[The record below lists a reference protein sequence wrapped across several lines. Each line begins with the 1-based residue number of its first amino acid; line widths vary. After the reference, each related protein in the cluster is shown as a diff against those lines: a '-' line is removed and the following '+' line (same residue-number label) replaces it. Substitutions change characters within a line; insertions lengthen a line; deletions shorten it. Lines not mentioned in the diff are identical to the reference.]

1 MHPNAIMPQDAYPL
15 PCIDESMNAFAC
27 SRYFSTLDD
36 QWVLAKLLR
45 RRRPGEI
52 LIRHPLWPLKVEG
65 AAFEMTSSLANF
77 KHMMD
82 QVLYG
87 FNWKTLL
94 LHLGDV
100 IVIFLNFDS
109 HLQRLDKPFKRLQ
122 DAGLKLKPTKC
133 KLLKDEVYYLGCV
146 MSAKSVASDPAK
158 VQDFQR

>member
-1 MHPNAIMPQDAYPL
+1 MRVWM
-15 PCIDESMNAFAC
+15 
-27 SRYFSTLDD
+27 
-36 QWVLAKLLR
+36 LLR
-45 RRRPGEI
+45 SVGI
-52 LIRHPLWPLKVEG
+52 LAHWTISGYWKNSLDADAQEKSVFATDSGLWKWKVLP
-65 AAFEMTSSLANF
+65 FEMTSVPANF

-94 LHLGDV
+94 LYLGDV
-100 IVIFLNFDS
+100 IVIFLDFGS

-133 KLLKDEVYYLGCV
+133 KLLKDKVYYLGCV
-146 MSAKSVASDPAK
+146 MSAKDVASDSAK